1 MSQLADTP
9 SVPAGPGGTSW
20 RVPDRPAASL
30 LRRWLDGTAL
40 SSGVVPAPRIVPV
53 MPEPDY
59 ARIAVLPTFEA
70 RVGAL
75 LAETKA
81 CLALAAEMLPDRAM
95 QAAAA
100 QEQGSAGPLRE
111 AATTPH
117 AQRTDDGGEAVNA
130 GPSLPSGA
138 PLRRNDGEGSVS
150 GPPHT
155 EPAEATTPHAQ
166 REPQPDQPTPPAT
179 NRGRLKNGAAGGDPT
194 ASPRCGA
201 RTRAGGAC
209 LQPAMANG
217 RCRLHGGKNTGACS
231 KAGMDRIRAAATK
244 HGGWSAESR
253 AYMRATS
260 AFIRSTREAI
270 ALARQALDPMRPAPH
285 SQSPLPVA
293 PPTLLR

>member
-117 AQRTDDGGEAVNA
+117 AQR
-130 GPSLPSGA
+130 
-138 PLRRNDGEGSVS
+138 
-150 GPPHT
+150 
-155 EPAEATTPHAQ
+155 
-166 REPQPDQPTPPAT
+166 EPQPDQPTPPAT

-217 RCRLHGGKNTGACS
+217 RCRLHGGKSTGACS